1 MIPLGR
7 CLGRLWLQLSGV
19 LFLLFCLSSDI
30 STLLSQSV
38 HLDRYCVACN
48 YSINMAASENVSPPP
63 SPLKIRVGILP
74 RHRVCDLSGR
84 VPFQISGNVA
94 RVTLS
99 DSPIDYEN
107 HHTRVTVLRK
117 GTVLDAPGALASG
130 LFEIVV
136 KDAYDRLGENAQP
149 IPIPQYGG
157 EGDKDANEIVITRAR
172 GSPWVS
178 QNGHC
183 SAS

>member
-1 MIPLGR
+1 LEGVLAGCGYIK
-7 CLGRLWLQLSGV
+7 QLSGV
-19 LFLLFCLSSDI
+19 LFLLFCLSDI

-38 HLDRYCVACN
+38 HLDRYCVACK

-84 VPFQISGNVA
+84 DPFQISGNVA

-99 DSPIDYEN
+99 DRPIDYEN
-107 HHTRVTVLRK
+107 HHMRVTILRK
-117 GTVLDAPGALASG
+117 GTILDVPGALASD
-130 LFEIVV
+130 LFGIVE

-149 IPIPQYGG
+149 IPIPQYDD
-157 EGDKDANEIVITRAR
+157 EVDKDATK
-172 GSPWVS
+172 SL
-178 QNGHC
+178 
-183 SAS
+183 

>member
-1 MIPLGR
+1 VEGVLAGCGYIK
-7 CLGRLWLQLSGV
+7 QLSGV
-19 LFLLFCLSSDI
+19 LFLLFCLSSDT
-30 STLLSQSV
+30 STLLSHSV
-38 HLDRYCVACN
+38 HLDRHCVACK

-74 RHRVCDLSGR
+74 RHRFCDLSGR

-117 GTVLDAPGALASG
+117 GTVLDVPGALASG
-130 LFEIVV
+130 LLEIVE

-149 IPIPQYGG
+149 IPIPQYD
-157 EGDKDANEIVITRAR
+157 EEVDKDANEIIVIGAG
-172 GSPWVS
+172 GSPRVS
-178 QNGHC
+178 QNGHR